1 MGTLRDEMSKVL
13 NEWEKQ
19 DQQIETTSQEK
30 TMENHETKDVST
42 TQKLIN
48 IIAANP
54 GITSKGVYKFVEE
67 NHPEIIIGNVS
78 SMLTQLASRYV
89 LSREQSG
96 EVVNGK
102 TIYAYTVIPEADR
115 KPMREEAERKLRE
128 AQARAEKARA
138 VKAAKKAA
146 REQLDKMLAEREQQE
161 ERTGLSDLL
170 PEKVQVPARL
180 KRFENMEPITK
191 PTWSAKETLDG
202 LSVLQAREL
211 YDELK
216 KIFGG

>member
-1 MGTLRDEMSKVL
+1 MGTLKDEMSKVL

-19 DQQIETTSQEK
+19 DQQIETASQEK
-30 TMENHETKDVST
+30 TMENHETKDVSA

-48 IIAANP
+48 IITANP
-54 GITSKGVYKFVEE
+54 GITSKRVYKLVEE
-67 NHPEIIIGNVS
+67 NHPEITIGNVS

-180 KRFENMEPITK
+180 KRFENMEPVTK
-191 PTWSAKETLDG
+191 PTWSAKEVLEG
-202 LSVLQAREL
+202 LNVLQAQEL
-211 YDELK
+211 YAELD